1 MEKSRRAATE
11 CPFVRDT
18 KTPIVETKEQLE
30 YGVFIDGPF
39 ERSEINT
46 DSPVVMDDDSALFY
60 LVCHQSLAGHH
71 HGVYGTRTIARA
83 IKWGW

>member
-18 KTPIVETKEQLE
+18 KTPIVE

-46 DSPVVMDDDSALFY
+46 DSPLCSISSA
-60 LVCHQSLAGHH
+60 
-71 HGVYGTRTIARA
+71 TRASR
-83 IKWGW
+83 